1 MVVRRLL
8 AILLLAPSLALA
20 TGGHAPPPVVRPPV
34 VTPASPQPSPAS
46 QPSGGHT
53 NAWAQWAPIVF
64 VGIFFGA
71 VIWTHATCVKE
82 KRGCYVHSP

>member
-34 VTPASPQPSPAS
+34 VTPASP
-46 QPSGGHT
+46 HT